1 MESIVSGAKF
11 LYEAAL
17 SQIQQQVVDKM
28 KEAGVTPDAIMSV
41 SSVFDG
47 ETQYTNVF
55 RGLETTYHQNSFI
68 KDHFRFV
75 VCLLSSTCTTQYQ
88 CFYNRSICLCA
99 CVCVYVCACVHV
111 CVCRS
116 VHVSVCVCTC
126 VCSMCACVCCVQLYM
141 YLCACTCACVCVCA
155 RMCCYKY
162 TGMVHLF
169 VNGQCDMKPSTTI

>member
-1 MESIVSGAKF
+1 MDDSFDQDVSEMCVSITEENLKVAAAKWILKNREGHRIPNSVMESIVSGAKF

-55 RGLETTYHQNSFI
+55 RGLETTYRQNSFI

-88 CFYNRSICLCA
+88 CFYNM
-99 CVCVYVCACVHV
+99 YVG
-111 CVCRS
+111 
-116 VHVSVCVCTC
+116 TC
-126 VCSMCACVCCVQLYM
+126 SNILGYP
-141 YLCACTCACVCVCA
+141 
-155 RMCCYKY
+155 
-162 TGMVHLF
+162 F
-169 VNGQCDMKPSTTI
+169 TTRQISQGW